1 MFNLFK
7 SRPPIIIIN
16 EAEHPAPSPVIQE
29 KTWWS
34 TYSGLVYLI
43 TVFFHFAALI
53 TILIIMTRIQQ
64 NAEQANSSL
73 LRQLK
78 VTDSLYGAAALMHYN
93 DSIHVERHYA
103 VADSMSAVSFQL
115 LSFQLNEV
123 VKQNKAWQKKYQ
135 EQLITPQT
143 NTSLR

>member
-16 EAEHPAPSPVIQE
+16 EADHPAPAPVIQE

-34 TYSGLVYLI
+34 KYSGFVYII
-43 TVFFHFAALI
+43 TVFFHFATLI
-53 TILIIMTRIQQ
+53 IILIVMTRIQQ
-64 NAEQANSSL
+64 NAAQANDSL

-78 VTDSLYGAAALMHYN
+78 VTDSLYSAAALMHYN

-103 VADSMSAVSFQL
+103 VADSMSAASFQS
-115 LSFQLNEV
+115 LSYQLNEIV
-123 VKQNKAWQKKYQ
+123 RQNKAWQKKYQ
-135 EQLITPQT
+135 EQLITPQA

>member
-1 MFNLFK
+1 MFNFFK

-16 EAEHPAPSPVIQE
+16 EAEHPAPAPVIQE

-34 TYSGLVYLI
+34 RYNGFVYII
-43 TVFFHFAALI
+43 TIFFHFAAL
-53 TILIIMTRIQQ
+53 TVILFIMTRIQQ

-93 DSIHVERHYA
+93 DSIHVERHYTI
-103 VADSMSAVSFQL
+103 ADSMYTASFQS
-115 LSFQLNEV
+115 LSRQLNEV
-123 VKQNKAWQKKYQ
+123 VKQNKAWQKKY
-135 EQLITPQT
+135 EQALPAPQT